1 MRRGTLRDS
10 DFTQLARA
18 AGILQSYQIWIDD
31 TPSLTLL
38 EMRSKARRLKIDNDL
53 RLIVV
58 DYLQLMRSPE
68 YSENRVQEISDISRS
83 LKALARELEIPVIAL
98 SQLSRASEQRGGER
112 KPILSDL
119 RDSGAIE
126 QDADLVI
133 FIHRPEYYD
142 REDES
147 KRGHGG
153 GHAGQA
159 PQRPHRRRPAQV
171 HPRVH
176 PVRQPLR
183 TGRSRSERWRAGPTV
198 RLPLHRVR
206 PRAPQV
212 GGALRGVRG
221 VERGGGGAGGRAGG
235 GRAGAA
241 ERGRATRAHRPP
253 GRAARLRDVATTPLA
268 RWRTG
273 LHEFDFVLGG
283 GIVPGLDDPDRRR
296 AGHRQVHAA
305 APGRGAAGDRR
316 AARCSTPAARSR
328 PTRSGFG
335 PIGCSEDAGRGAR
348 AGRDPA
354 RGDPRARPA
363 RSRAD
368 VVVIDSIQTV
378 YTDTL
383 ESAPGNV
390 GQVRECSGQL
400 MRFAKESGT
409 AVIVVGHVT
418 KGGGIAG
425 PKTLEH
431 IVDTVL
437 YFEGEATLDYRLLRT
452 TKNRFGSVDE
462 LGVFSMTEQGLV
474 AVPNP
479 SAVFLAARADGISGS
494 AVTAL
499 MEGTRPVLVEVQA
512 LAAKSGYGTPQRV
525 ATGLDPKRL
534 AVLLAVLE
542 RRAQTSFAD
551 LDVFVQV
558 TAGVRLTEPGADLAV
573 AAALLSQ
580 PLQPARPR
588 RTSSSSARSASAARS
603 GPAAR
608 SSGGS
613 PRRPGSGSAGCSAR
627 PGARSQVAGVSLVG
641 LDHVEQLVRALA
653 A

>member
-1 MRRGTLRDS
+1 M
-10 DFTQLARA
+10 ARA
-18 AGILQSYQIWIDD
+18 RSVYRCTECGHDHAKWVGRCEGCGAWNAVAEEPVTRRTAGPGDRGIRA
-31 TPSLTLL
+31 T
-38 EMRSKARRLKIDNDL
+38 ARR
-53 RLIVV
+53 
-58 DYLQLMRSPE
+58 
-68 YSENRVQEISDISRS
+68 
-83 LKALARELEIPVIAL
+83 PV
-98 SQLSRASEQRGGER
+98 
-112 KPILSDL
+112 
-119 RDSGAIE
+119 
-126 QDADLVI
+126 
-133 FIHRPEYYD
+133 
-142 REDES
+142 
-147 KRGHGG
+147 
-153 GHAGQA
+153 
-159 PQRPHRRRPAQV
+159 
-171 HPRVH
+171 
-176 PVRQPLR
+176 
-183 TGRSRSERWRAGPTV
+183 GP
-198 RLPLHRVR
+198 PS
-206 PRAPQV
+206 
-212 GGALRGVRG
+212 
-221 VERGGGGAGGRAGG
+221 
-235 GRAGAA
+235 
-241 ERGRATRAHRPP
+241 
-253 GRAARLRDVATTPLA
+253 RLREVATEPLA

-273 LHEFDFVLGG
+273 IAELDFVLGG
-283 GIVPGLDDPDRRR
+283 GIVPGSMILIGGEP
-296 AGHRQVHAA
+296 GIGKSTLLLQAA
-305 APGRGAAGDRR
+305 ARLEAAGRTVLYASGEESPDQIRLRADRL
-316 AARCSTPAARSR
+316 T
-328 PTRSGFG
+328 
-335 PIGCSEDAGRGAR
+335 EDAGAVHVLGETRLEAIVGA
-348 AGRDPA
+348 AEA
-354 RGDPRARPA
+354 V
-363 RSRAD
+363 SAD

-409 AVIVVGHVT
+409 AVVVVGHVT

-437 YFEGEATLDYRLLRT
+437 YFEGEVTLDYRLLRT

-542 RRAQTSFAD
+542 RRAETSFAD

-558 TAGVRLTEPGADLAV
+558 TAGVRLTEPGTDLAV
-573 AAALLSQ
+573 AAALLSS
-580 PLQPARPR
+580 LYNRPAPADVIFLGEIGLGGEIRPSGAIER
-588 RTSSSSARSASAARS
+588 RIAEAARLGFRRVFGS
-603 GPAAR
+603 SR
-608 SSGGS
+608 ST
-613 PRRPGSGSAGCSAR
+613 
-627 PGARSQVAGVSLVG
+627 SQVPGVSMVG